1 MFNKLFNKLPLFII
15 FELFII
21 ILSEHP
27 DPGALGVVARLR
39 ICWPHLSVKCQMLV
53 LMLVILIFMIV
64 IRILMIVIRIR
75 ILMIVIMILMVLIFM
90 MMIPK
95 GQSSVRWWFWWL

>member
-1 MFNKLFNKLPLFII
+1 MFNKLPLFII
-15 FELFII
+15 YELFII

-53 LMLVILIFMIV
+53 LMVLMMVLMTMMVVLMLVMMVFMIV
-64 IRILMIVIRIR
+64 IRILMIVI
-75 ILMIVIMILMVLIFM
+75 MILMTM
-90 MMIPK
+90 MKIMMPMVPK
-95 GQSSVRWWFWWL
+95 G